1 MGTHTAILNIIY
13 TLVCPRAFKIFQ
25 SCMFKSVSVSCLFAI
40 FGLVSCSAPQNYDSA
55 DLAPLPKSATAGN
68 ANYRIQIGDVIDM
81 FVLEDNSFNGSYV
94 IRPSGDIIVPKLGRV
109 GIQGLT
115 LSEAE
120 GRIKST
126 LQANHLKLAT
136 VIVDPGMRGET
147 AAGGLT
153 LRLSG
158 ETSQTGRVTVRP
170 LGDSP
175 VSAYQAVIDSGG
187 FKPFANKKKSYILR
201 NGNSGVQRIDVNFE
215 AVETGKA
222 SDPIV
227 SEGDCIVVPKKMFG
241 L

>member
-1 MGTHTAILNIIY
+1 
-13 TLVCPRAFKIFQ
+13 
-25 SCMFKSVSVSCLFAI
+25 MFKSVFVPCLLAI
-40 FGLVSCSAPQNYDSA
+40 VGLVSCSGPQNYDSA
-55 DLAPLPKSATAGN
+55 DLAPLPKSTLGGN
-68 ANYRIQIGDVIDM
+68 ANYRIQIGDLIDM
-81 FVLEDNSFNGSYV
+81 FVLEDNSFNGSYI

-120 GRIKST
+120 ARIKST

-158 ETSQTGRVTVRP
+158 ETMQSGRVTVRP
-170 LGDSP
+170 LGDAP
-175 VSAYQAVIDSGG
+175 VSAYQAVIDAGG
-187 FKPFANKKKSYILR
+187 FKPFAGKKKAYILR
-201 NGNSGVQRIDVNFE
+201 NSPSGVQRINVNFE
-215 AVETGKA
+215 AVETGRA
-222 SDPIV
+222 SDPV
-227 SEGDCIVVPKKMFG
+227 VQEGDCIVVPKKMFG